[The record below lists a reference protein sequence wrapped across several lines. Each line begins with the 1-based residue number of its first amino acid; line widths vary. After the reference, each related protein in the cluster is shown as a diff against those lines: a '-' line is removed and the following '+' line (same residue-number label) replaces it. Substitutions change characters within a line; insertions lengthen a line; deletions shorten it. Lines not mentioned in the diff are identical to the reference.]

1 MQKTSLLWRQ
11 SKNLFGLSFES
22 TLPDSLQWLLMPY
35 LAIYLPNALRDSTD
49 GLKSLFLILQCN
61 QSLCSLS
68 TNQIMKSTSIVLLN
82 ITSPNKI
89 TTQFENHVCE
99 AVLPNTRP
107 LNRDLC
113 EKHSGNILSLQ
124 HFVTLPTYLTNEL
137 TANCTNRTIF
147 PFNMHILSNY

>member
-1 MQKTSLLWRQ
+1 MQKTSLLRRQ

-61 QSLCSLS
+61 QSLCS
-68 TNQIMKSTSIVLLN
+68 SIVLLN

-147 PFNMHILSNY
+147 PFNMHISSNY

>member
-1 MQKTSLLWRQ
+1 MQKTSLLRRQ

-61 QSLCSLS
+61 QSLCS
-68 TNQIMKSTSIVLLN
+68 SIVLLN

-137 TANCTNRTIF
+137 TAICTNRTIF
-147 PFNMHILSNY
+147 PFNMHISSNY